1 MSFMR
6 QLQKYRLLFDDFQEF
21 VAKLEQAQNGQLVP
35 IEVIKRKHSRV
46 LRKNQFIDFL
56 WRTRLFEFLLLSV
69 LFIFYRTFKLNISK
83 ANREMTNKKT
93 KNYELIRDLKVGF
106 ADVAGMRRPKQEL
119 TEFVEFLRD
128 NSRFKELG
136 AEMPKGALMTGPPG
150 VGKTFLAKAMAGE
163 AGVAFFYVS
172 GSEFVEKYVGVG
184 ASRVRELFKQARK
197 KSPAVIF
204 IDEIDAVA
212 QKRSESLGNTESMNT
227 LNQLLVEM
235 DGFDTDSQVVVI
247 GSTNLKEVLD
257 PALLRPGRFDRLIEI
272 GYPSLEEREEI
283 FAVYLAKVI
292 LDQSQGRNLDFYKQK
307 LATLTPGFTGA
318 DISNIVNEV
327 SSNKRLQLWLCA
339 SGETTSMRT
348 ASKRPS
354 TKSSPASSATSS
366 KTSTKN
372 GRWRTTKWATRWSDG
387 S

>member
-1 MSFMR
+1 MGLTSR
-6 QLQKYRLLFDDFQEF
+6 LQNYQLYFESFQEF
-21 VAKLEQAQNGQLVP
+21 VQKVEDAQANSKGKVP
-35 IEVIKRKHSRV
+35 VEVVKPTVTEH
-46 LRKNQFIDFL
+46 LRRNQFFDFL
-56 WRTRLFEFLLLSV
+56 KRTRMFEIIVFGLIFLFYHRFRIS
-69 LFIFYRTFKLNISK
+69 FSQLNK
-83 ANREMTNKKT
+83 VMEGKKT
-93 KNYELIRDLKVGF
+93 KNYELVKNLKVGF

-119 TEFVEFLRD
+119 SEFVEFLKD
-128 NSRFKELG
+128 SSRFQKLG

-163 AGVAFFYVS
+163 AGVSFFYVS

-184 ASRVRELFKQARK
+184 ASRVRELFKQAKK

-212 QKRSESLGNTESMNT
+212 QKRSESRGNSEAMNT

-235 DGFDTDSQVVVI
+235 DGFETDQQVVVI

-257 PALLRPGRFDRLIEI
+257 PAILRPGRFDRLIEI

-283 FAVYLAKVI
+283 FGIYLAKI
-292 LDQSQGRNLDFYKQK
+292 ELDQSSGRDLEFYKQK

-327 SSNKRLQLWLCA
+327 
-339 SGETTSMRT
+339 G
-348 ASKRPS
+348 
-354 TKSSPASSATSS
+354 
-366 KTSTKN
+366 
-372 GRWRTTKWATRWSDG
+372 G
-387 S
+387 